1 MFPPPPNHSR
11 LIAVEERVEHLLQ
24 DLKHAARALKTR
36 PGLTCVAVA
45 TLAIGLGGNA
55 AMFTVVNAVLLKPL
69 PYAAPD
75 RLFAITGMSYAGEFI
90 ELQRRARTFDVA
102 AYVPRQVTLTG
113 ENEPLRVP
121 VAAVSA
127 NFVTLL
133 GARPLR
139 GRALADGDEL
149 SRDGAVVLIAHQLW
163 RGRFGADPNIVGR
176 RAMVDGTPRTIVGV
190 MPPSFAFPAIETQ
203 MWIPS
208 AGPSDR
214 IGLWSTSRVM
224 VGRLRPGASVSDA
237 DAEVRAIAPAMRAL
251 FPWSMPPD
259 YGRTA
264 AAVPLR
270 DALVKNVRTT
280 LLLLLAAVATV
291 LLIACVNVSHLLL
304 ARTRAR
310 ERELAIRMS
319 LGAGRARILKHLFAE
334 GALIVALGLA
344 VALPLAFIAVQ
355 ILTAVL
361 PADLPRP
368 VEIAPDARTLLFM
381 TAVLSAAVL
390 LVGVLPALRASRF
403 DLAPRLADTQRGG
416 ERRATRWMSNAL
428 VGVQMALA
436 VVLIVTAT
444 LLVRTLTNLSALS
457 PGFEVQSL
465 LSARLSPPSFRFA
478 DAPSRRELY
487 ASVLERAAQIPGVS
501 AAAVADRLP
510 FGGET
515 FGSVFVIEG
524 RPDPAKTGEWPMAD
538 VSAVVS
544 TGFFDTLGIRL
555 TGGRIFTGDDTPTAM
570 RTAVVS
576 ETLARRYWP
585 GESPLG
591 RRFTFPGD
599 PAGMRTIVGVVAD
612 VKWVKVTDEPQGS
625 LYVPLSQA
633 SPNVRLVI
641 RTNGD
646 AQTTFEHLKSIV
658 RIVDPDTPVD
668 QMRTLV
674 SLVNASVEQPRF
686 AASLLSTFAI
696 AGLLLGAIGIYGTVA
711 EHVTQ
716 RRREIGIRIALGAQR
731 GDVIR
736 RVVRGTLTVV
746 ACGALAGAAAA
757 VACSRVFATL
767 LFGVTPTDV
776 TTLVVS
782 VGALTATAFAA
793 AYPPARRASS
803 VDPLASLRE

>member
-1 MFPPPPNHSR
+1 M
-11 LIAVEERVEHLLQ
+11 EHLLQ
-24 DLKHAARALKTR
+24 DLKHAARALKKR
-36 PGLTCVAVA
+36 RGLTCVAVA

-113 ENEPLRVP
+113 ESEPLRVP
-121 VAAVSA
+121 AAAVSP

-149 SRDGAVVLIAHQLW
+149 SREGAVVLIAHQLW

-176 RAMVDGTPRTIVGV
+176 RAIVDGTPRTIVGV

-208 AGPSDR
+208 AGPNDR
-214 IGLWSTSRVM
+214 IALWSTSRLM

-251 FPWSMPPD
+251 FPWSMPAD

-319 LGAGRARILKHLFAE
+319 LGAGSARILKHLFAE
-334 GALIVALGLA
+334 GVLIVALGLA
-344 VALPLAFIAVQ
+344 VALPLAFTAVQ
-355 ILTAVL
+355 ILTAWL

-381 TAVLSAAVL
+381 AAVLSAAVL
-390 LVGVLPALRASRF
+390 LVGLLPALRASRF

-465 LSARLSPPSFRFA
+465 LSARISPPSFRFA
-478 DAPSRRELY
+478 DAPSKRELY

-501 AAAVADRLP
+501 AAAVTDPLP

-515 FGSVFVIEG
+515 FGGVFVIEG

-544 TGFFDTLGIRL
+544 TGVFDTLGIAL
-555 TGGRIFTGDDTPTAM
+555 TEGRIFTGDDTATAM

-633 SPNVRLVI
+633 SPNAMRLVT

-646 AQTTFEHLKSIV
+646 AQTTFEQLKSIV
-658 RIVDPDTPVD
+658 RTVDPDTPVD
-668 QMRTLV
+668 QMRTLL

-711 EHVTQ
+711 EHVTE

-736 RVVRGTLTVV
+736 GVVRGTLTVV
-746 ACGALAGAAAA
+746 ACGALAGVAAA
-757 VACSRVFATL
+757 VASSRVFATL

-776 TTLVVS
+776 TTLVVA
-782 VGALTATAFAA
+782 VGALTATAVAA